1 MQQLAEQLERLTAQ
15 LEAEQRWRPEAEAR
29 LAATS
34 ARGDGDELLRARQE
48 LRAARRAADAFRD
61 EARAA
66 KAMQVR

>member
-1 MQQLAEQLERLTAQ
+1 MVLEQQLA
-15 LEAEQRWRPEAEAR
+15 EAEAR

-66 KAMQVR
+66 KAMQVRWTPCFLVPPPPSHP